1 MNQFG
6 TLKKP
11 NDFRFCCKKFLL
23 SPRLVDQKLFLL
35 LELINF
41 LISELG
47 KCFKM

>member
-23 SPRLVDQKLFLL
+23 SPRLVDQKTI
-35 LELINF
+35 LIVGIDQFPN
-41 LISELG
+41 
-47 KCFKM
+47 K